1 MASALSKFTWADH
14 KEALRAYVGLGVSTA
29 EDTNLELWLA
39 AAATDLDELAGWIY
53 TDADDEEIDVS
64 PADPSANASWKTGI
78 YEWVK
83 AFRAVHTSPVADGVA
98 SVKTGA
104 LNEVYQGGVAGL
116 QAHRNARRSALPF
129 WFTAINNIS
138 RSPKAG

>member
-64 PADPSANASWKTGI
+64 PADPSANASWKLGI

-83 AFRAVHTSPVADGVA
+83 AFRASYGSPA
-98 SVKTGA
+98 SEGAKVVKTGQLQESYTGDAKIAAVMGRAAA
-104 LNEVYQGGVAGL
+104 LI
-116 QAHRNARRSALPF
+116 F
-129 WFTAINNIS
+129 WFTAIVNIS